1 MSPCANMMR
10 RQTRCEDT
18 VSPRPMPATDM
29 VPLPTALSNSS
40 NMPRSIPHRRA
51 ARGRGRALGCCGRR
65 EPCGGSGGLAAC
77 RQEKATPRTAGRHC
91 QPHGASDPAAAGK
104 RAKGGPTT
112 DPDELGKMLLIASA
126 PTWLYS
132 HARRAGHRQRQSI
145 SLLPKQTRKGTNK
158 PTHQANKPNR
168 QANGHTYEQ
177 PNERTN

>member
-1 MSPCANMMR
+1 MSPCANMRR

-40 NMPRSIPHRRA
+40 NMPRSILHKRA

-104 RAKGGPTT
+104 RAKADNGPGRVGQ
-112 DPDELGKMLLIASA
+112 DAIDCIGAHLAL
-126 PTWLYS
+126 

-145 SLLPKQTRKGTNK
+145 ILLPKQTRKGTNK
-158 PTHQANKPNR
+158 PTHQANKPSR